1 MTYLNIIVINK
12 TKATK
17 GPEETE
23 TMPIP

>member
-1 MTYLNIIVINK
+1 MTYLIIIVINK
-12 TKATK
+12 TKAIK